1 MRLLTE
7 VSLLIKVLRS
17 HRSSVGLFAFW
28 WQSFVFINNVR
39 DVKTYLCNSIWTLE
53 KKKNLSHLL
62 GMWFDHIRFF
72 GCSET
77 KQVYNVWPAL
87 VPRAHYSSS
96 PPSLACMCL
105 SWTFWVIPSDERVP
119 SFSFFIFCA
128 WEQTW
133 NLSNVLHK
141 KVSICLLRSKKGG
154 GSIVKSLIYWTQWSI
169 DLDDLLI

>member
-1 MRLLTE
+1 MTIFCFHKQCERCK
-7 VSLLIKVLRS
+7 SLSMQLNLDSWKEKKS
-17 HRSSVGLFAFW
+17 
-28 WQSFVFINNVR
+28 QSFTGIV
-39 DVKTYLCNSIWTLE
+39 IWLDYII
-53 KKKNLSHLL
+53 L
-62 GMWFDHIRFF
+62 F
-72 GCSET
+72 GCCET
-77 KQVYNVWPAL
+77 RQVYNVWPAL

-96 PPSLACMCL
+96 PPSLACTCL
-105 SWTFWVIPSDERVP
+105 LWTFWVIPSDERVP

-154 GSIVKSLIYWTQWSI
+154 GGSIVKSLIYWTQWSI